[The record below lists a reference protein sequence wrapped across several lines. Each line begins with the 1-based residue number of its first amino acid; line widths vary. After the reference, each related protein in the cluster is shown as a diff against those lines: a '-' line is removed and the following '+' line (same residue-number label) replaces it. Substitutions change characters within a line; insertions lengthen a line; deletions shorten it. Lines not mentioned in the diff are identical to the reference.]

1 MKDFPKD
8 WVAMK
13 KWPVAILGGGK
24 SGQALKVLLDK
35 LNWDSIT
42 FDQSGNTFDDQD
54 LNEISLVVHSPG
66 FRPDHPWIVRAA
78 QHGKEILNE
87 IDFAARFVDGKVIAI
102 TGTNGKSS
110 VTTLLAHIWKK
121 IGKIGFAG
129 GNLGRPL
136 SAIVAEEECRD
147 AHIFLEISSFQSRNI
162 KYLNPDALL
171 WTNFTADHL
180 NFHGSEREYFKAKHR
195 LVERTPYSSTWV
207 TSQVANVA
215 LSLSV
220 PLSENIR
227 VPHTEFN
234 ESLVLP
240 EDHFLLTY
248 PQKENLALATSWLRQ
263 QGLDGSTISSA
274 MLDYVPEPHRL
285 SKVCTIHGASFWN
298 DSKSTNLGSTVAAC
312 KNFSEPVIW
321 IGGGQSKGECLDD
334 YGSLLSPYIK
344 KAFLIGETAKS
355 LNHVFSRGG
364 VPAEV
369 CTGLKEA
376 VRRAY
381 DYAQKAVN
389 ILFSPGFASFDSY
402 KSYLDRGNSFLNLV
416 LDLKKTGL
424 RDTQVV
430 SSFHS
435 LSST

>member
-1 MKDFPKD
+1 MKEFPND
-8 WVAMK
+8 WAEMR
-13 KWPVAILGGGK
+13 KWPVAILGEGK
-24 SGQALKVLLDK
+24 SGQALKVLLNK

-42 FDQSGNTFDDQD
+42 FDQSGNSFDDQD
-54 LNEISLVVHSPG
+54 LNEISLVLHSPG
-66 FRPDHPWIVRAA
+66 FRPDHPWIVRAT
-78 QHGKEILNE
+78 QYGKEILNE

-110 VTTLLAHIWKK
+110 LTTLLTHVWKK
-121 IGKIGFAG
+121 IGRNGFAG

-180 NFHGSEREYFKAKHR
+180 NFHGSEREYFQAKHR

-207 TSQVANVA
+207 TSQVFNAA
-215 LSLSV
+215 HSLSV
-220 PLSENIR
+220 PLSEKIR
-227 VPHTEFN
+227 VPPAEFN

-248 PQKENLALATSWLRQ
+248 PQMENMALASSWLRA
-263 QGLDGSTISSA
+263 QGLDWSTISAA
-274 MLDYVPEPHRL
+274 MSDYVPEPHRL
-285 SKVCTIHGASFWN
+285 SKVCTIDGMSFWN

-312 KNFSEPVIW
+312 RNFSEQVIW
-321 IGGGQSKGECLDD
+321 IGGGQSKGECLND

-344 KAFLIGETAKS
+344 KAFLIGETAKKLS
-355 LNHVFSRGG
+355 HVFSGCG
-364 VPAEV
+364 VQAEV

-381 DYAQKAVN
+381 EYAQKTVN
-389 ILFSPGFASFDSY
+389 ILFSPGFSSFDNY
-402 KSYLDRGNSFLNLV
+402 KNYLHRGNSFLQFV